1 MPGRPPLP
9 GNPASVSS
17 HSIDM
22 NFSLLHPREQIT
34 RIMDLLYRS
43 RLTTLS
49 GGNLSIKDANGD
61 IWITPAGVDKGTLRP
76 EDIMCVRSEGLTEG
90 PHLPSTELPFHM
102 WIYEA
107 RPDISAVVHAHPSA
121 LVSFSIVRVVPETAI
136 IPQATDVCGSVGYA
150 AYALPGSDQ
159 LGKNIAGAFSEGSNV
174 VLLEN
179 HGAVT
184 GGTDLLNAYHRLE
197 TLEFCARTIIHAK
210 RLGGV
215 TALTP
220 EQISFFRGRRSV
232 LPEFDPQGHSSR
244 ERELRGQIVATVHRA
259 CDRFLMIGTEGVVS
273 ARVDDGSFL
282 ITPTGKDRRTLDI
295 GDIVLVGGGRRE
307 RGKHPSR
314 SVRLHEE
321 IYRRHPHVE
330 SIITGQSPGVAA
342 FAVASRKFET
352 RTIPESYIL
361 LRDVPV
367 IPFGSQYADPEAI
380 ARTLLESVPVV
391 LIQNDC
397 LLTVGANVL
406 EAFDRLEVA
415 ENTACS
421 IIDALSIGGLA
432 PIGEDDITDI
442 HNKFL

>member
-1 MPGRPPLP
+1 M
-9 GNPASVSS
+9 
-17 HSIDM
+17 D
-22 NFSLLHPREQIT
+22 FSLLHPREQIT
-34 RIMDLLYRS
+34 RVMDRLYRS

-49 GGNLSIKDANGD
+49 GGNLSVRDDNGD
-61 IWITPAGVDKGTLRP
+61 IWITPAGIDKGNLGP
-76 EDIMCVRSEGLTEG
+76 EDIMCVRADGITEG
-90 PHLPSTELPFHM
+90 PHTPSTELPFHT
-102 WIYEA
+102 WIYDA
-107 RPDISAVVHAHPSA
+107 RPDIRAVVHAHPSA
-121 LVSFSIVRVVPETAI
+121 LVAFSIVRVVPNTAI

-150 AYALPGSDQ
+150 PYALPGSDR
-159 LGKNIAGAFSEGSNV
+159 LGTNIAETFRQGYNV

-184 GGTDLLNAYHRLE
+184 GGTDLLNAFHRLE
-197 TLEFCARTIIHAK
+197 TLEFCARTVIQAK

-220 EQISFFRGRRSV
+220 EQIAFYRGRRSP
-232 LPEFDPQGHSSR
+232 LPEFDPPAHSSR
-244 ERELRGQIVATVHRA
+244 ERELRGQIVDIVHRA

-273 ARVDDGSFL
+273 ARVDEETFL
-282 ITPTGKDRRTLDI
+282 ITPTGKDRRSLEI
-295 GDIVLVGGGRRE
+295 GDIVLVNRGRRE
-307 RGKHPSR
+307 RGKQPSR
-314 SVRLHEE
+314 SVQLHGE
-321 IYRRHPHVE
+321 IYRHHAGVG

-367 IPFGSQYADPEAI
+367 ITFGSQYAEPEAI
-380 ARTLLESVPVV
+380 AQRVSATVPVV

-397 LLTVGANVL
+397 LLAVAPGVL

-415 ENTACS
+415 ESTARS
-421 IIDALSIGGLA
+421 LIDALSIGGLV

-442 HNKFL
+442 QNRFL

>member
-1 MPGRPPLP
+1 M
-9 GNPASVSS
+9 
-17 HSIDM
+17 D
-22 NFSLLHPREQIT
+22 FSLLHPREQIT
-34 RIMDLLYRS
+34 RVMDRLYRS

-49 GGNLSIKDANGD
+49 GGNLSVKDVNGD
-61 IWITPAGVDKGTLRP
+61 IWITPAGIDKGNLRP
-76 EDIMCVRSEGLTEG
+76 GDIMCVRAEGLTEG

-102 WIYEA
+102 WIYES

-121 LVSFSIVRVVPETAI
+121 LVSFSIVRVVPDTAI

-150 AYALPGSDQ
+150 AYALPGSDR
-159 LGKNIAGAFSEGSNV
+159 LGKNIAGAFSEGYNV

-184 GGTDLLNAYHRLE
+184 GGNSRLNAYHRLE
-197 TLEFCARTIIHAK
+197 TLEFCARTIIQAK

-215 TALTP
+215 AALTP
-220 EQISFFRGRRSV
+220 EQISFFRGRRTT
-232 LPEFDPQGHSSR
+232 LAEFDPQGHSSR

-273 ARVDDGSFL
+273 ARVDDNSFL
-282 ITPTGKDRRTLDI
+282 ITPTGKDRQSLEI
-295 GDIVLVGGGRRE
+295 GDIVLVTGGRRE
-307 RGKHPSR
+307 RGKQPSR

-321 IYRRHPHVE
+321 IYKTHPAVG

-342 FAVASRKFET
+342 FAVASHKFET

-361 LRDVPV
+361 LRDIPV

-380 ARTLLESVPVV
+380 ARTVSETAPVA

-397 LLTVGANVL
+397 LLAVGTGVL

-415 ENTACS
+415 ESTARS
-421 IIDALSIGGLA
+421 LIDALSIGSLA
-432 PIGEDDITDI
+432 PIGEEDITDI